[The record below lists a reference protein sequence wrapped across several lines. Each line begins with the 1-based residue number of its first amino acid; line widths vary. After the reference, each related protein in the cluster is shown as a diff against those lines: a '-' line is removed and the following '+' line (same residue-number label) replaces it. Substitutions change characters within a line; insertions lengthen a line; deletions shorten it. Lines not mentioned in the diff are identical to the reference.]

1 MSAQLE
7 DDPGQRL
14 DAELVRMLYQ
24 GAPLGQLAVVLAAVL
39 FAWLLRSTLPLPFLV
54 SWLLLALGNT
64 AWRSWRLW
72 QYRQAPAQKSSA
84 QWLSHLRVGVFVNAL
99 LWCVLGVS
107 AVVWADL
114 TAKLAVMTLLIG
126 MSAGGLAMLAADARV
141 YQGFMLAVLA
151 PVATG
156 FVVLGGELGAS
167 LAVLTAFLAFVL
179 HRSAAHMNGVLVQSV
194 RLRLERE
201 QAAASQERLNMQLVA
216 QNDALREEAE
226 RHRRTQSALSE
237 ARNAAEE
244 ATLAKTAFLA
254 QMSHEVR
261 TPLNGVI
268 GMTGLVLAGPLRE
281 DQRRHLT
288 MAQQSAE
295 SLLAILNDVLDV
307 TKSESGRIAIEM
319 APVRLGELAEQVC
332 QTFRAEADRK
342 GLQLKGH
349 WPGTL
354 PVVMTDPLRLR
365 QVLMNLVGNGIKFTS
380 SGSVGLEI
388 EQLGFAPGTAHLR
401 FSVKDTGIGIPA
413 AELSRIFR
421 PFEQVERGLRRA
433 EGGAGLGLSISG
445 QLIERLGGR
454 LQVRSEP
461 GVGSEF
467 WFELQMGV
475 AEEDTLTMPH
485 AMSEAKA
492 SDLQGLRVLL
502 VEDNAVN
509 RAVAEGVI
517 ALAGGECVSVINGL
531 QAVREIVE
539 RGTDHFD
546 AVLMDIHMPNMDG
559 FEATRAIRLIEA
571 REAARSTAP
580 AVAAAG
586 RLPIIAMTAD
596 AMHGERDKALTG
608 GMDEYLSKPF
618 RPDDLIR
625 LVLKVS
631 EARRARNARAAEVLP
646 AAQ

>member
-7 DDPGQRL
+7 HEPGQRL

-39 FAWLLRSTLPLPFLV
+39 FAWLLRNTVPPTLILC
-54 SWLLLALGNT
+54 WLMLALGNT
-64 AWRSWRLW
+64 VWRSWRML
-72 QYRQAPAQKSSA
+72 QYRRAPQSKPSA
-84 QWLSHLRVGVFVNAL
+84 QWLAHLRLGVFVNAL
-99 LWCVLGVS
+99 LWCLLGIA

-114 TAKLAVMTLLIG
+114 TTKLAVMTLLIG
-126 MSAGGLAMLAADARV
+126 LSAGGLAMLAADAKV
-141 YQGFMLAVLA
+141 YQWFMLAVLA
-151 PVATG
+151 PVGTG
-156 FVVLGGELGAS
+156 FVVLGGELGWS
-167 LAVLTAFLAFVL
+167 LAALTAFLAFVL
-179 HRSAAHMNGVLVQSV
+179 HRSAGYMNGVLVQSV

-201 QAAASQERLNMQLVA
+201 QAAANQERLNTQLVA

-307 TKSESGRIAIEM
+307 TKSESGRIAIDI

-342 GLQLKGH
+342 GLDLNGH
-349 WPGTL
+349 WPATL
-354 PVVMTDPLRLR
+354 PVVMTDALRIR
-365 QVLMNLVGNGIKFTS
+365 QVLMNLVGNGIKFTA
-380 SGSVGLEI
+380 SGSVAIEI
-388 EQLGFAPGTAHLR
+388 EQLGFAEGGVRLR
-401 FSVKDTGIGIPA
+401 FAVKDTGIGIPA
-413 AELSRIFR
+413 SEIGGIFQ
-421 PFEQVERGLRRA
+421 PFEQVERSLRRA
-433 EGGAGLGLSISG
+433 QGGAGLGLSISG
-445 QLIERLGGR
+445 QLVERLGGR

-467 WFELQMGV
+467 WFELQMGI
-475 AEEDTLTMPH
+475 AEEDTLTAPH
-485 AMSEAKA
+485 GI
-492 SDLQGLRVLL
+492 SDDGPADLGGYRILL

-517 ALAGGECVSVINGL
+517 SLAGGECLSVVNGL

-580 AVAAAG
+580 AR
-586 RLPIIAMTAD
+586 RLPIIAITAD

-618 RPDDLIR
+618 RPDELIR
-625 LVLKVS
+625 LVIKVA
-631 EARRARNARAAEVLP
+631 EARRARAAS
-646 AAQ
+646 AADPVGAAP